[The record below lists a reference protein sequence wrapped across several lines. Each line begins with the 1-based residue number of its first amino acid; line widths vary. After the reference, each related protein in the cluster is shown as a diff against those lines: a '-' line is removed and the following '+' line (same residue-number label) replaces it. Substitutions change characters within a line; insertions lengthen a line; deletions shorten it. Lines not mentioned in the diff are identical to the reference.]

1 MKKFCSDLK
10 ELRTEIINFE
20 QKEMIP
26 LTDNENKFYGEQE
39 ECHICQKEFC
49 YDENEK
55 TSLNYTKN

>member
-10 ELRTEIINFE
+10 ELRTEIISFE

-26 LTDNENKFYGEQE
+26 LTDNENKFYEEQE

-49 YDENEK
+49 MMK
-55 TSLNYTKN
+55 MKKQV